1 MSSRQLEE
9 IQEDQ
14 GNREIA
20 SEIGIT
26 YEELC
31 ELDFEID
38 SNESSDGLIYEHIIT
53 FSEDS
58 PQVVLDK
65 ITGLENG
72 NMVRVQL

>member
-9 IQEDQ
+9 IQEEQ

-31 ELDFEID
+31 ELDF
-38 SNESSDGLIYEHIIT
+38 
-53 FSEDS
+53 
-58 PQVVLDK
+58 
-65 ITGLENG
+65 
-72 NMVRVQL
+72 